1 MAVLQTIRNFFIP
14 AQTEEPE
21 IIVSAPLTN
30 YEIYPLTIKHLKEVL
45 RLNVRCFKKGE
56 NYTKHTFNY
65 LLNLPN
71 GLSYR
76 IITEN
81 KDMVGFIFVSVS
93 PEGVGHITTIGI
105 APEHRRRGLANRL
118 LLHTEAALHNR
129 GINMVVLEVRV
140 GNIPAQNLYRDCGY
154 TITQRVSKYYTNGE
168 DCFIMVKPLS

>member
-14 AQTEEPE
+14 AQTEKPE
-21 IIVSAPLTN
+21 IIVSAPLTT

-76 IITEN
+76 IITAN

-93 PEGVGHITTIGI
+93 PEGVGHITTIGV
-105 APEHRRRGLANRL
+105 APEHRQRGLAARL
-118 LLHTEAALHNR
+118 LRHTEESLR
-129 GINMVVLEVRV
+129 KREVSSVILEVRV
-140 GNIPAQNLYRDCGY
+140 SNIAAQNLYRNCGY
-154 TITQRVSKYYTNGE
+154 TITQRVSQYYTNGE
-168 DCFIMVKPLS
+168 DSFIMVKPL